1 MHDRLA
7 KLLLAS
13 PPSDTAWTGPPPE
26 WQHPV
31 IKRRDGQPVKIARP
45 LFWYNPPW
53 HQLPTDRANSL
64 ARAVGQLGVIVSA
77 LRSDL
82 SAANALSGFH
92 DEPMNESEGQVGQT
106 TEPLARIVPY
116 RPERYGLADRDFD
129 GAKIIDVR
137 LTMHRD
143 DTGRFA
149 YSASQIERWEATPSD
164 HPVSGGGWV
173 PAATFPPDV
182 MSLQQLGGKFEQLRM
197 LSPSAAAFVSIGPW
211 RLEKELPA
219 VVACQPDGVIL
230 RLDELQSDQSDGME
244 LAALTRHARR
254 LVDQAGSRQ
263 IPLWI
268 VPGPISVLDAVKLIA
283 LGASAVA
290 IDQWCD
296 GMWKS
301 AISQDRSAAARL
313 GYASMPSANA
323 SYMSQLVGEELL
335 PLVTRLAGLLNSI
348 QSMPAEQR
356 LASPSEEWSER
367 LGLVLQLMPSTQ
379 R

>member
-1 MHDRLA
+1 
-7 KLLLAS
+7 
-13 PPSDTAWTGPPPE
+13 
-26 WQHPV
+26 
-31 IKRRDGQPVKIARP
+31 
-45 LFWYNPPW
+45 
-53 HQLPTDRANSL
+53 
-64 ARAVGQLGVIVSA
+64 
-77 LRSDL
+77 
-82 SAANALSGFH
+82 
-92 DEPMNESEGQVGQT
+92 
-106 TEPLARIVPY
+106 
-116 RPERYGLADRDFD
+116 
-129 GAKIIDVR
+129 
-137 LTMHRD
+137 MHRD

-173 PAATFPPDV
+173 PSATFPPDV
-182 MSLQQLGGKFEQLRM
+182 ISLQQLGGKFEQLRM
-197 LSPSAAAFVSIGPW
+197 LSPSAAVFVSIGPW

-301 AISQDRSAAARL
+301 AISQDRSRRRPTWLRFDAIGQCIVHVAIGWRRAASFGHATCRATEFDAKHA
-313 GYASMPSANA
+313 GGAAI
-323 SYMSQLVGEELL
+323 GE
-335 PLVTRLAGLLNSI
+335 P
-348 QSMPAEQR
+348 QR
-356 LASPSEEWSER
+356 
-367 LGLVLQLMPSTQ
+367 GMV
-379 R
+379 